1 MRLAGAGRKRAVG
14 GRGGG
19 GEGERASAAATVSRM
34 DIGFPLSWWAVVRE
48 DPAAGGW
55 LAGWRNNWRSAVV
68 LGALDARPGNRR
80 LRRLSDEG
88 LAALV
93 ARGDAAAFEAL
104 YDRHHAALLAFCRH
118 MTGSREDGEDALQ
131 QTFLRAH
138 RALLADRAPDAVRPW
153 LFAIARNRCR
163 TLLAARRP
171 AVPAE
176 EVEVAFDG
184 LADDVRRRADLREL
198 VADLGRL
205 PEDQR
210 GALVLHE
217 LGDLSHSEI
226 ATVIGCAPEKVKA
239 LVFQART
246 ALVADREARATPCE
260 EIRGQLETARGGLLR
275 RGPLRRHLRQCAPC
289 SSYRLVVAQ
298 QRAGLAII
306 LPVAPSAGLKAA
318 ILGGA
323 AATTAGGGAAAGG
336 VAAGGGAAPWRRRS
350 GGRRVRRR
358 RRWRDRRR
366 CGGREDL
373 DGEGRRRR
381 RRGGA
386 GVTGAAVTV
395 DEREPSPVR
404 AASRPPIE
412 ARPHPAAGSRR
423 PRTIIASSRWA
434 ANRAATTVRRPPE
447 DRHPAPAGRGPWPA
461 GPGSRAVSGAW
472 RAWCEPAAASAGS
485 RAVRESRAAL
495 ASFVAGGVAP
505 CGVPASSA
513 VRGPA
518 TRPRRRP
525 PRWPPIRRRTAA
537 GAARLPSSEPPAT
550 STPEPE
556 STPEPAP
563 SEPEPSPAAEAEPA
577 PAPEPSPD
585 PEPAADPA
593 ARADPPDPDAVT
605 LPGCGPDGSLM

>member
-1 MRLAGAGRKRAVG
+1 M
-14 GRGGG
+14 
-19 GEGERASAAATVSRM
+19 TSR
-34 DIGFPLSWWAVVRE
+34 
-48 DPAAGGW
+48 
-55 LAGWRNNWRSAVV
+55 
-68 LGALDARPGNRR
+68 
-80 LRRLSDEG
+80 
-88 LAALV
+88 
-93 ARGDAAAFEAL
+93 AFEAL
-104 YDRHHAALLAFCRH
+104 YDRHHPALLAFCRH

-138 RALLADRAPDAVRPW
+138 RALLADRAPEAVRPW

-336 VAAGGGAAPWRRRS
+336 AR
-350 GGRRVRRR
+350 GGRRRRGGDERRR
-358 RRWRDRRR
+358 RCGGGRWRRDRRR
-366 CGGREDL
+366 CCGREDL
-373 DGEGRRRR
+373 DGEGCRRR
-381 RRGGA
+381 RRGRCGRDRRRGDRRRARALAGPCGGA
-386 GVTGAAVTV
+386 G
-395 DEREPSPVR
+395 RR
-404 AASRPPIE
+404 SRLGR
-412 ARPHPAAGSRR
+412 ARP
-423 PRTIIASSRWA
+423 
-434 ANRAATTVRRPPE
+434 
-447 DRHPAPAGRGPWPA
+447 
-461 GPGSRAVSGAW
+461 RAV
-472 RAWCEPAAASAGS
+472 
-485 RAVRESRAAL
+485 
-495 ASFVAGGVAP
+495 
-505 CGVPASSA
+505 
-513 VRGPA
+513 
-518 TRPRRRP
+518 
-525 PRWPPIRRRTAA
+525 
-537 GAARLPSSEPPAT
+537 AARG
-550 STPEPE
+550 
-556 STPEPAP
+556 
-563 SEPEPSPAAEAEPA
+563 
-577 PAPEPSPD
+577 
-585 PEPAADPA
+585 
-593 ARADPPDPDAVT
+593 R
-605 LPGCGPDGSLM
+605 

>member
-1 MRLAGAGRKRAVG
+1 
-14 GRGGG
+14 
-19 GEGERASAAATVSRM
+19 
-34 DIGFPLSWWAVVRE
+34 
-48 DPAAGGW
+48 
-55 LAGWRNNWRSAVV
+55 
-68 LGALDARPGNRR
+68 
-80 LRRLSDEG
+80 
-88 LAALV
+88 
-93 ARGDAAAFEAL
+93 
-104 YDRHHAALLAFCRH
+104 

-138 RALLADRAPDAVRPW
+138 RALLAGRAPDAVRPW

-163 TLLAARRP
+163 TLLATRRP

-184 LADDVRRRADLREL
+184 LAEDVRRRADLREL

-217 LGDLSHSEI
+217 LGDLSHTEI
-226 ATVIGCAPEKVKA
+226 ATVIGCGPEKVKA

-246 ALVADREARATPCE
+246 TLVADRDARTTPCD

-275 RGPLRRHLRQCAPC
+275 RAPLRRHLRQCEPC

-336 VAAGGGAAPWRRRS
+336 AVAGSGAAAATSGGGAAATTVGGGGAVTSGGGAAATTVGGGAAVTSGSGAAAAGGGGAIVAGAAAVKTLTAKVVV
-350 GGRRVRRR
+350 GAV
-358 RRWRDRRR
+358 
-366 CGGREDL
+366 L
-373 DGEGRRRR
+373 A
-381 RRGGA
+381 GA

-404 AASRPPIE
+404 AGQPAGDRGLAAPG
-412 ARPHPAAGSRR
+412 RGQLPAADDHHLVAAGREPGSDDGPATAGGSPPGAGRARTVAGGAGLALRQRGVARLVRAGRRQRRITNRAGSDGRARVIRRGRRRAVRR
-423 PRTIIASSRWA
+423 PRIERRPGTGDE
-434 ANRAATTVRRPPE
+434 AATTTP
-447 DRHPAPAGRGPWPA
+447 
-461 GPGSRAVSGAW
+461 
-472 RAWCEPAAASAGS
+472 
-485 RAVRESRAAL
+485 
-495 ASFVAGGVAP
+495 GVATIP
-505 CGVPASSA
+505 TTN
-513 VRGPA
+513 R
-518 TRPRRRP
+518 RRRRP
-525 PRWPPIRRRTAA
+525 A
-537 GAARLPSSEPPAT
+537 PSPEPAAT

-556 STPEPAP
+556 STPEPT
-563 SEPEPSPAAEAEPA
+563 PEPSPAAETELA

-585 PEPAADPA
+585 PEANPPPEPTPTPPPAPSPTPA
-593 ARADPPDPDAVT
+593 P
-605 LPGCGPDGSLM
+605 